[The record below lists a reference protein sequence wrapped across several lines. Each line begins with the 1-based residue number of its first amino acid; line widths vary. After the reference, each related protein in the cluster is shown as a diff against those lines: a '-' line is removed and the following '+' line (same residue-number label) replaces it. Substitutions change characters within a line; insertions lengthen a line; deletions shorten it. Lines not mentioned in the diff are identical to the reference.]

1 MGPSVLNVLRE
12 GEYLRRSGNGAL
24 TYSVLKNLHSRAA
37 SEYVVRNDMQ
47 EVPPLACTSFS
58 EPGLRDLLAVADE
71 DGTVHLLRTGRP
83 TEGVALATS
92 WQAHENAVF
101 DVCAR
106 PGCCHLATASGDLT
120 VGLFDVVQRMLVASF
135 KAHRGS
141 VKCVRFAPGHSDVFA
156 SGARDGGIVVWDARC
171 FKPHGGRAVIANAH
185 SMAPGG
191 HPWDPEQ
198 ERSPRGHVTTAPSS
212 VTACVFRD
220 ENHLVTC
227 GASSGVVKV
236 WDLRKSYQLY
246 KNDPR
251 ALACLPYPGQSSAVH
266 EFPFFV
272 PSKKGEKFGL
282 RITCACDV
290 NLSCG
295 GKSDMKVGKITKN
308 TCRWSHANAS
318 RSPPPPPFCAVGPTV
333 YRGHSA
339 HSFYVKLA
347 LSPDGCFLASGSTD
361 TAAYIW
367 QVRSPGWPK
376 LKLVGHSKEVTAL
389 AWDHWHPA
397 RLSTCGDDNRV
408 LLWDAAGAE
417 DDGRERERGASFSAR
432 AEAFVAVTEVPEQ
445 KTPGRKSGAASS
457 VSRASG
463 GSGGKPYHQVQTPT
477 RSLSMADW
485 LTPPSKRRL
494 LGPEARSSQTNATP
508 KSSSTSAEGPSPLA
522 TSALLSPRK
531 ADNAVN
537 VTQRRLL
544 PRLEALATSKALVDG
559 GGTEEGG
566 CLAASTTVTELLGCN
581 SENLPVQKLETPP
594 RPAVTELVTALSA
607 VRGRKQHKAMAR
619 LFRKQGAS
627 TDKAKK
633 SSRAKRALLN
643 MHPITSFFKR

>member
-1 MGPSVLNVLRE
+1 MGPNVLNVLRE

-58 EPGLRDLLAVADE
+58 EPDLRDLLAVADE

-83 TEGVALATS
+83 TEGVTLATS

-106 PGCCHLATASGDLT
+106 PGRCHLATASGDLT
-120 VGLFDVVQRMLVASF
+120 VGLFDVVQRTLVASF

-156 SGARDGGIVVWDARC
+156 SGARDGGVVVWDARC
-171 FKPHGGRAVIANAH
+171 FKPQAVIANAH

-191 HPWDPEQ
+191 HHGTPSRK
-198 ERSPRGHVTTAPSS
+198 RSHRGHVTTAPSS

-220 ENHLVTC
+220 EHHLVTC

-266 EFPFFV
+266 
-272 PSKKGEKFGL
+272 GYTGL
-282 RITCACDV
+282 ALDASGRRLYASCTDSRIYQFD
-290 NLSCG
+290 LDLDG
-295 GKSDMKVGKITKN
+295 GGRM
-308 TCRWSHANAS
+308 
-318 RSPPPPPFCAVGPTV
+318 PEPLGPTV

-417 DDGRERERGASFSAR
+417 DDGREREREASSSAR

-494 LGPEARSSQTNATP
+494 LGPEARSGQANATP
-508 KSSSTSAEGPSPLA
+508 QSSSASAEGPSPLA

-559 GGTEEGG
+559 G
-566 CLAASTTVTELLGCN
+566 CLAAATTVTELLGCN

>member
-58 EPGLRDLLAVADE
+58 EPDLRDLLAVADE

-83 TEGVALATS
+83 TQGVTLATS

-101 DVCAR
+101 DVCGR
-106 PGCCHLATASGDLT
+106 PGRCHLATASGDLS
-120 VGLFDVVQRMLVASF
+120 VGLFDVVRRAPVASF
-135 KAHRGS
+135 RAHRGS
-141 VKCVRFAPGHSDVFA
+141 VKCVRFLQGHSDVFA
-156 SGARDGGIVVWDARC
+156 SGGRDGGVVVWDARC
-171 FKPHGGRAVIANAH
+171 SKPQVVIPNAH

-191 HPWDPEQ
+191 HHGTPSRK
-198 ERSPRGHVTTAPSS
+198 RSHRGQMTATTSS

-220 ENHLVTC
+220 EHHLITC
-227 GASSGVVKV
+227 AASNGVVKV
-236 WDLRKSYQLY
+236 WDLRKNYQLY

-251 ALACLPYPGQSSAVH
+251 PLACLPYPGHSAAVH
-266 EFPFFV
+266 
-272 PSKKGEKFGL
+272 GYTGL
-282 RITCACDV
+282 ALDSSGRRLYASCTDSRIYRFDLDAD
-290 NLSCG
+290 G
-295 GKSDMKVGKITKN
+295 GCKPEPLGVS
-308 TCRWSHANAS
+308 A
-318 RSPPPPPFCAVGPTV
+318 
-333 YRGHSA
+333 YRGHST

-347 LSPDGCFLASGSTD
+347 LSPDGRFLASGSED
-361 TAAYIW
+361 AAAYVW
-367 QVRSPGWPK
+367 QVDSPGWPK
-376 LKLVGHSKEVTAL
+376 LKLVGHRAEVTAL

-408 LLWDAAGAE
+408 LLWDAAGAVDE
-417 DDGRERERGASFSAR
+417 ARESGGEAPAR
-432 AEAFVAVTEVPEQ
+432 AEAFVAVTEVSEQ

-457 VSRASG
+457 SVSGASG
-463 GSGGKPYHQVQTPT
+463 GRSAGRASRQVQTPT
-477 RSLSMADW
+477 RSLSVADW

-494 LGPEARSSQTNATP
+494 LEHEARSGHTSVTP
-508 KSSSTSAEGPSPLA
+508 NSSSVPVEGPSPLA

-544 PRLEALATSKALVDG
+544 PRLEALATKEVDG

-566 CLAASTTVTELLGCN
+566 CLATATTATAVTALLGCDA
-581 SENLPVQKLETPP
+581 ENLPVLNLETPP
-594 RPAVTELVTALSA
+594 RPVVPGPASTAPSA
-607 VRGRKQHKAMAR
+607 VRSRKQHKVMAR
-619 LFRKQGAS
+619 LFRRQGATS
-627 TDKAKK
+627 ADKAKK
-633 SSRAKRALLN
+633 GSRAKRALLN
-643 MHPITSFFKR
+643 MQPITSFFKR